1 VSQPRLDGQ
10 RPLAAAKRRLAGAP
24 VQLAD
29 GFARLVD
36 RSPPG
41 GIERV
46 MRTPVRRVVLDGIFW
61 QMPQHFNRK
70 QAVGMNATVEW
81 RITGRPG
88 GGADIYQLAIADG
101 RCRVRRRSPDPSPR
115 LTITIDAAE
124 FLRVATGASDPM
136 QGFFKGRIKLAGD
149 IMLAA
154 KLQQLFRIPS
164 AHKSAT
170 ARPDPRP
177 GN

>member
-1 VSQPRLDGQ
+1 VSQPRRDGQ
-10 RPLAAAKRRLAGAP
+10 HPLEAARRRFAEAP
-24 VQLAD
+24 VQLAE

-46 MRTPVRRVVLDGIFW
+46 MRTPVRRVVLDGVFW
-61 QMPQHFNRK
+61 QMPQHLNRR
-70 QAVGMNATVEW
+70 QAVGMNTTIEW
-81 RITGRPG
+81 RITGRPS

-101 RCRVRRRSPDPSPR
+101 RCRVRRRSLNPSPR
-115 LTITIDAAE
+115 LTITLDAAE
-124 FLRVATGASDPM
+124 FLKIATGASDPM

-154 KLQQLFRIPS
+154 KLPQLFRIPS
-164 AHKSAT
+164 AHKSA
-170 ARPDPRP
+170 AAGPI
-177 GN
+177 GG